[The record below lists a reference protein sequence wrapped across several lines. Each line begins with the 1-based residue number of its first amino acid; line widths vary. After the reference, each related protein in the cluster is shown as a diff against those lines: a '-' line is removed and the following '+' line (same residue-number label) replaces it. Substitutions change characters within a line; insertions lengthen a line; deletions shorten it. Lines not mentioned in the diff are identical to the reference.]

1 MEFISNGSSSSD
13 DDDDDTSLQHLFKSN
28 IMKMSNNDDNFD
40 EEDDN
45 YVEILPVL
53 IQLLFT
59 RKTKWEHRQLAWLD
73 HVKKLQHEDMFTRT
87 Y

>member
-1 MEFISNGSSSSD
+1 MEFISNGSSFSD

-73 HVKKLQHEDMFTRT
+73 CVKKLQHEDMFTRT